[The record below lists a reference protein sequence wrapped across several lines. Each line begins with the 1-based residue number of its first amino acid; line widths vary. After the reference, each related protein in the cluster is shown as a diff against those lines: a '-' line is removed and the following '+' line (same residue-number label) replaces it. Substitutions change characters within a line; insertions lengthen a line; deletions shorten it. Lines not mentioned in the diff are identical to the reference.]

1 MSAIGSY
8 NIKTGD
14 TLSEISARLGVSMQ
28 ELQSLNPQIKDIDMI
43 YAGDTL
49 KLSGDG
55 QGNANGNGNGVSNT
69 NGNNAVEQ
77 TSGVSTTG
85 NNAAAIA
92 ESLLG
97 RNAGELKLS
106 DDLPMQ
112 DWVPNNVNCANFVS
126 GCLIKAGAISEGQG
140 SASVTQL
147 DGNLQNAGWQK
158 VSLADAKPGD
168 VVIMPGRHVVLFAG
182 MDSSGN
188 PKFIGSNN
196 INPDGSQQVS
206 WGGASGNYY
215 ILSKPAG

>member
-8 NIKTGD
+8 NIQSGD
-14 TLSEISARLGVSMQ
+14 TLSQISARLGMSMEQ
-28 ELQSLNPQIKDIDMI
+28 LQSFNPQIKDVNMI

-49 KLSGDG
+49 KLSGNG
-55 QGNANGNGNGVSNT
+55 QGQGQGDGVSGPDGNGS
-69 NGNNAVEQ
+69 VEQ
-77 TSGVSTTG
+77 NSGVQTTG

-97 RNAGELKLS
+97 RNAGELKYS
-106 DDLPMQ
+106 DDLPME

-126 GCLIKAGAISEGQG
+126 GCLIKAGAISPGQG
-140 SASVTQL
+140 SASVAQL
-147 DGNLQNAGWQK
+147 DANLQSDGWQK

-182 MDSSGN
+182 HDANGN

-196 INPDGSQQVS
+196 INADGSQQVS
-206 WGGASGNYY
+206 WGGASGSYH
-215 ILSKPAG
+215 ILSKPA